1 METREWWDLI
11 ESARS
16 ACGER
21 AGDRDPADDPLP
33 DAVLDRVA
41 ALPPEQIVEFER
53 RLSAVFDSAY
63 LAPLWAAAYLIE
75 GGCGDDGFMDFRAGL
90 MLQGRAAFDS
100 AVADPDS
107 LADLP
112 VVRRMAGTGKGW
124 LGCET
129 MLYVAR
135 LAYERR
141 TGSPAGYDA
150 AFADAVA
157 RPVRAAGDRW
167 DVEDPVETGRRLPR
181 LAALFLTP

>member
-1 METREWWDLI
+1 METLEWWDLI

-41 ALPPEQIVEFER
+41 ALPPEEIIGFAR
-53 RLSAVFDSAY
+53 HFSTVFDAAY

-75 GGCGDDGFMDFRAGL
+75 GGCGDDGFMDFRSGL
-90 MLQGRAAFDS
+90 MLQGRAAFDG

-112 VVRRMAGTGKGW
+112 VVRRMATTGKGW
-124 LGCET
+124 LGCEE
-129 MLYVAR
+129 MLYLAR
-135 LAYERR
+135 NAYVRR
-141 TGSPAGYDA
+141 TGSGDDFDA
-150 AFADAVA
+150 AFDGPVERPAPA
-157 RPVRAAGDRW
+157 RGDRW
-167 DVEDPVETGRRLPR
+167 DVEDDSEMRRRLPR
-181 LAALFLTP
+181 LAALFLT